1 MKKRRL
7 LAALAAAV
15 LTLALTAA
23 LLPEQMEAQ
32 PVSAGTGKGYLALT
46 FDDGPWPGTTEALL
60 EGLAERGVHATFFLI
75 GSQIEAHRET
85 VVRMADQGHQLGLHT
100 WDHVSLRGCT
110 PEAIRAQLDPC
121 RALLTELIGPADFM
135 LRPPYGFADETL
147 RANAQAPIICWSV
160 DTEDWKHRDPDR
172 ILQVCLDQ
180 AEDGAI
186 LLLHDIYDTSVQAAL
201 RAVDALLEEGYTFVT
216 VEELFALRGLD
227 PADGSV
233 TTSLPP
239 SP

>member
-1 MKKRRL
+1 MKKRGL
-7 LAALAAAV
+7 LTALAAAALT
-15 LTLALTAA
+15 LTLAAA
-23 LLPEQMEAQ
+23 LLPEQREAQ

-46 FDDGPWPGTTEALL
+46 FDDGPWPGTTEVLL

-160 DTEDWKHRDPDR
+160 DTEDWKHQDPDR

-201 RAVDALLEEGYTFVT
+201 RAVDALLEEGYTLVT

-227 PADGSV
+227 PEDGSV